1 MLTFIYSLLGFLVAR
16 LLWDMVKKMAAKQ
29 NEMPIVWAFKT
40 FSLLAALAAIVGAF
54 GLAILFVISRSH

>member
-1 MLTFIYSLLGFLVAR
+1 MFSFIMALFGYLTAR
-16 LLWDMVKKMAAKQ
+16 LVWDAIRKLAAKQ

>member
-54 GLAILFVISRSH
+54 GLAILFVISRSR

>member
-40 FSLLAALAAIVGAF
+40 FSLLAALAAIVSAF